1 MKLIRDDYRYLAKKV
16 NSNEKIEKII
26 KDIIDKTKHDIKITC
41 FECLTHPLEPAP
53 YGYEFTIFVY
63 GPNVYDIPK
72 AIGLEFL
79 KYFEIV
85 NVNRCFANGGF
96 NVKVEY
102 EAQDK
107 DNIEASVDYQI
118 SKNIEELI
126 LKNI

>member
-26 KDIIDKTKHDIKITC
+26 KDIINKTKHDIKIVC
-41 FECLTHPLEPAP
+41 FECLTHSLEPAP
-53 YGYEFTIFVY
+53 YGYEFKIAVY

-72 AIGLEFL
+72 AIGLEFI

-85 NVNRCFANGGF
+85 NIDCCFNSGYF
-96 NVKVEY
+96 DVKVEY
-102 EAQDK
+102 EVQDK

-118 SKNIEELI
+118 NKNIEEII